1 VRAAAERWVL
11 VPIGRRPTSGDSGV
25 MKTHRMTTRAGDA
38 DGRPEG
44 RGMHEPLRRLQQ
56 ERNSRLAQLSAMEAD
71 RPNANEELMTAQ
83 TKAIRLVLAEIDAAV
98 ERVKDGSYG
107 DCQDC
112 NVRIPIERLE
122 ILPYVRYCVRCQ
134 QLALDADR

>member
-1 VRAAAERWVL
+1 M
-11 VPIGRRPTSGDSGV
+11 T
-25 MKTHRMTTRAGDA
+25 THRMTTRAEAA
-38 DGRPEG
+38 DER
-44 RGMHEPLRRLQQ
+44 RMHEPLRRLQR
-56 ERNSRLAQLSAMEAD
+56 ERNTRLAQLTAMEAD

-98 ERVKDGSYG
+98 ERAKNGAYG

-112 NVRIPIERLE
+112 KVRIPVERLE

-134 QLALDADR
+134 QLALDAGS

>member
-1 VRAAAERWVL
+1 
-11 VPIGRRPTSGDSGV
+11 
-25 MKTHRMTTRAGDA
+25 
-38 DGRPEG
+38 
-44 RGMHEPLRRLQQ
+44 MHEPLRRLQQ

-134 QLALDADR
+134 QLALEADR